1 MIACA
6 LSASVNNRQTGRHQ
20 TYRNENGVALGAFI
34 LELLAQAAA
43 GDACGLAHAGVHVLE
58 SSVDDRPDAIHE
70 RDHELGAALD
80 GDAECEHTPTA
91 EIRVRRGD
99 IVLENLAE
107 RVEDL
112 GGRQVRGQSVDN
124 TES

>member
-1 MIACA
+1 MDR
-6 LSASVNNRQTGRHQ
+6 ASVKDCPIGGHY
-20 TYRNENGVALGAFI
+20 TYRNENGVALDAFI
-34 LELLAQAAA
+34 LEPLAQTAN

-58 SSVDDRPDAIHE
+58 SCVDDRPDAIHE

-112 GGRQVRGQSVDN
+112 RGRQVRGQSVDN